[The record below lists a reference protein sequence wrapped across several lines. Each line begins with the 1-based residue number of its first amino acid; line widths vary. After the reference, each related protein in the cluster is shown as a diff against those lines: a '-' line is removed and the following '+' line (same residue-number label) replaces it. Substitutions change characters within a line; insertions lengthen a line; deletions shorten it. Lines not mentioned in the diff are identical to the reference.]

1 MATTP
6 TKGSRV
12 PVKLPWKGATDN
24 KDQFT
29 AIKQPVAK
37 FLKFDLATANDLEYS
52 TQVNKKDKGT
62 GTAGDTPGKTTVKR
76 RRRPGYRQRSIK
88 LTFQTGRPASGG
100 KPSTLVGTKATINGQ
115 SYRSIS
121 FPITKSV
128 AIDDVL
134 KYFETGAG
142 SGLKVL
148 RITDVSTGQ
157 SYPVIK
163 KSA

>member
-24 KDQFT
+24 KPQFT
-29 AIKQPVAK
+29 AVKQFVAK
-37 FLKFDLATANDLEYS
+37 FLKFDIATANDLEYE
-52 TQVNKKDKGT
+52 TKVNKKDKGPGAT
-62 GTAGDTPGKTTVKR
+62 GDTPGKVTVKR

-88 LTFQTGRPASGG
+88 LTFQVGRPASGG
-100 KPSTLVGTKATINGQ
+100 KASTLIGAKQSINGQ

-134 KYFETGAG
+134 KYFESGAG
-142 SGLKVL
+142 AGLKVL
-148 RITDVSTGQ
+148 RVTDVNTGQ